1 GSGSGSASGSGSV
14 SDSASNPLFN
24 SDSPSDSRSKASS
37 GDPAH
42 PTRRLSDEEIAA
54 ALSEFELELSGQA
67 AVDDSSDGA
76 TGGDAGGVT
85 DGATDSQAGGSVSGA
100 AGNSPKAP
108 KAAPADTSAGDGPT
122 SSSSSSSS
130 SSGSQPAPA
139 SSSHPSSG
147 SASPKRDSFDGDGG
161 LSGGHDGPGESD
173 DFDIPDIA
181 DDPSLLGIPDTADDL
196 LSEAGAADTG
206 ISDADAGGSG
216 AGSAPDSASDAT
228 SGFDE
233 ELEGLIGNRA
243 KASAIITRLASA
255 ELLAA
260 FCRMSDID
268 ADCIDGDQGAVAVL
282 RDLDGD
288 APEVAA
294 ADLTDV
300 VSGMAV
306 VLAVNRADK
315 LDATLYLQGEPGQT
329 FAPPVLFSSSA
340 SFVED
345 LMLGIATVDD
355 LRGQGASI
363 VPSDAMDQAEAMRVI
378 ARHTRLGRR
387 GSPDE

>member
-1 GSGSGSASGSGSV
+1 M
-14 SDSASNPLFN
+14 
-24 SDSPSDSRSKASS
+24 
-37 GDPAH
+37 
-42 PTRRLSDEEIAA
+42 
-54 ALSEFELELSGQA
+54 
-67 AVDDSSDGA
+67 
-76 TGGDAGGVT
+76 
-85 DGATDSQAGGSVSGA
+85 
-100 AGNSPKAP
+100 
-108 KAAPADTSAGDGPT
+108 
-122 SSSSSSSS
+122 
-130 SSGSQPAPA
+130 
-139 SSSHPSSG
+139 
-147 SASPKRDSFDGDGG
+147 
-161 LSGGHDGPGESD
+161 
-173 DFDIPDIA
+173 
-181 DDPSLLGIPDTADDL
+181 LGIPDTADDL
-196 LSEAGAADTG
+196 LSEAGAADAG
-206 ISDADAGGSG
+206 IADAVD
-216 AGSAPDSASDAT
+216 PDSASGDGSASDVPT
-228 SGFDE
+228 GFDE

-243 KASAIITRLASA
+243 KTAAIITRLASA

-260 FCRMSDID
+260 FCRMSAID

-315 LDATLYLQGEPGQT
+315 LDATLYLQGERGQT

-345 LMLGIATVDD
+345 LMLGITTVDD

-363 VPSDAMDQAEAMRVI
+363 VASDGMDEAEAMRVI

-387 GSPDE
+387 GRPDGSDDSDGSDGSNE